1 MPLIFNI
8 FFNNLFL
15 FVGEAKFEKSTD
27 DSTFYIG
34 NKDLTK
40 LLETLQN
47 ECGIAL
53 KWFENNAKIM
63 I

>member
-1 MPLIFNI
+1 M
-8 FFNNLFL
+8 FL

-27 DSTFYIG
+27 GSTFYIG

-53 KWFENNAKIM
+53 KRFENNAKIM
-63 I
+63 T